1 MPPRFSTVLPSLLL
15 LALATACSGSDT
27 PTPQTTSTPSATP
40 ATPTPGPTATLA
52 PSPTPTVSP
61 LSTPAPTATPTP
73 SPTRT
78 PTPAPWELDRSI
90 PPDRDLYALARRL
103 VLKSDAPIPR
113 VVNPAPV
120 SYTEGRED
128 TFHVADILNLRT
140 YSVTATLKVVSEH
153 AYWYVDNRV
162 NLDMDDLERAAR
174 IFEETVYPAV
184 TGIFGTELIPGIDND
199 THLTILHTPLRGV
212 AGYFSSVDE
221 YPLQVHRFSN
231 QREMI
236 YISTIGLSPGSDSYL
251 GTLAHELTH
260 AIQFRADS
268 TEDTWVVEGLAEIGK
283 TAAGY
288 APTFQGAFQAI
299 PSVSLTLWSNRPG
312 AAAPHYG
319 GANLFFEYLAQ
330 HFGGYQSLRI
340 LNDLPARGIRG
351 VQEYLEAMKTGKSF
365 QEVFAD
371 WVVANYLDD
380 PDGGPYSYPDLNF
393 RVPPSA
399 ILDGSGS
406 INSEVP
412 QYAAKYIE
420 LRPDGPRMTVAFKG
434 QEQTPLLPTE
444 LPDGGHCW
452 WGNRGDTIDSTL
464 TGRFRLPAGEDVRLT
479 YSLWYSLEERWDYM
493 YVEVS
498 TDGGGTWDILEGSH
512 TSSANP
518 VGNSFGPG
526 YTGRSDGWLDDQVD
540 LTPYAGQEVLVRF
553 EYVTDDALNG
563 PGVCI
568 DNIAIPAIGFLDDAE
583 RETGVWETFGFI
595 RTENAVPQGYVLR
608 VIEVG
613 NTERRVRDIALDQR
627 REATFTVE
635 GFGSDLV
642 FAVVVVAGLA
652 DRTTLPATF
661 ELRAIADGG

>member
-1 MPPRFSTVLPSLLL
+1 M
-15 LALATACSGSDT
+15 
-27 PTPQTTSTPSATP
+27 PTPS
-40 ATPTPGPTATLA
+40 PTA
-52 PSPTPTVSP
+52 PVFSPTPTVSP
-61 LSTPAPTATPTP
+61 SPTPTATPTP
-73 SPTRT
+73 APTPT
-78 PTPAPWELDRSI
+78 PIPTPAPWELDRSI
-90 PPDRDLYALARRL
+90 PPDRDLYALAQRL
-103 VLKSDAPIPR
+103 VLKSNVPIPR

-128 TFHVADILNLRT
+128 TFHVADILDLDI
-140 YSVTATLKVVSEH
+140 YEVTATLQVVSEH

-162 NLDMDDLERAAR
+162 NLDLKDLKTAAQ
-174 IFEETVYPAV
+174 IFEETIYPRV
-184 TGIFGTELIPGIDND
+184 TGVFGTELTPGIDND
-199 THLTILHTPLRGV
+199 THLTILHSPLRGV

-236 YISTIGLSPGSDSYL
+236 YISTNGLSPASDGYL

-288 APTFQGAFQAI
+288 PPTFVGAFQTSPPI
-299 PSVSLTLWSNRPG
+299 SLTLWPDRPG

-340 LNDLPARGIRG
+340 LNDLPAKGIRG
-351 VQEYLEAMKTGKSF
+351 VQQYLETMKTGKNF

-380 PDGGPYSYPDLNF
+380 PFGGPYSYPDLQV
-393 RVPPSA
+393 RVPLSGS
-399 ILDGSGS
+399 LGGSGS
-406 INSEVP
+406 VKREVP
-412 QYAAKYIE
+412 QYGAMYIQLKPE
-420 LRPDGPRMTVAFKG
+420 ASKITVAFKG
-434 QEQTPLLPTE
+434 QEQTPLFPAGP
-444 LPDGGHCW
+444 PDGGHCW
-452 WGNRGDTIDSTL
+452 WGNRGDTIDATL
-464 TGRFRLPAGEDVRLT
+464 TGKFRLPAGEDVKLT
-479 YSLWYSLEERWDYM
+479 YTLWYSLEESWDYM
-493 YVEVS
+493 YVEAS
-498 TDGGGTWDILEGSH
+498 TDGGGTWDILEGGH
-512 TSSANP
+512 TSPANP

-540 LTPYAGQEVLVRF
+540 LTPYAGQEVLLRF
-553 EYVTDDALNG
+553 EYITDDALNG

-568 DNIAIPAIGFLDDAE
+568 DNIAIPAVGFMDDAE

-608 VIEVG
+608 VIEVRA
-613 NTERRVRDIALDQR
+613 ERRVRDIILDQR
-627 REATFTVE
+627 NEASFTVE
-635 GFGSDLV
+635 GFGSDLI

-652 DRTTLPATF
+652 DRTTLPSTF
-661 ELRAIADGG
+661 ELRVVSDGG